1 MTSIIFSVTSSL
13 ILLGT
18 LVLLFQYNRKLIL
31 PALTSL
37 EQALNSMKELEQQ
50 RSQLLSQALNLLASK
65 EPIAYQMLQASSAP
79 DTPASVYNG
88 PYLPGEEYEQMVSDE
103 KRLAELWKDMEL
115 NDGE

>member
-1 MTSIIFSVTSSL
+1 MISIIYSVTSSL

-18 LVLLFQYNRKLIL
+18 LVLLFQYNRKLIQ
-31 PALTSL
+31 PTLTSL
-37 EQALNSMKELEQQ
+37 QASLEAMKEADKQ

-65 EPIAYQMLQASSAP
+65 EPIAYQMLQASAAP

-88 PYLPGEEYEQMVSDE
+88 PYLPGEEYEQMVSEE

>member
-1 MTSIIFSVTSSL
+1 MISIIYSVTSSL
-13 ILLGT
+13 ILLCT

-31 PALTSL
+31 PALDSL
-37 EQALNSMKELEQQ
+37 QASLQSMKELEQQ

-65 EPIAYQMLQASSAP
+65 EPIAYQMLQASAAP
-79 DTPASVYNG
+79 DTAASVYNG
-88 PYLPGEEYEQMVSDE
+88 PYLPGEDYEQMISDE